1 MMIDRKLAELLRC
14 PATGQPVTQ
23 ATRSQLKA
31 LNDLAS
37 EGSLTHL
44 DGRPVEQTL
53 EAALVTADLSRV
65 YPVRDGIPVMLA
77 EECIA
82 PGHALDAD

>member
-1 MMIDRKLAELLRC
+1 MIIDRKLAELLRC
-14 PATGQPVTQ
+14 PATGQPVHP

-31 LNDLAS
+31 LNEAAA

-44 DGRPVEQTL
+44 DGRPVEQVL
-53 EAALVTADLSRV
+53 EAALVTEDLARV

>member
-1 MMIDRKLAELLRC
+1 MTIDRKLAELLRC
-14 PATGQPVTQ
+14 PVTGQPVTP

-31 LNDLAS
+31 LNEAAA
-37 EGSLTHL
+37 EGTLTHL

-53 EAALVTADLSRV
+53 EAALITVDLARV

-82 PGHALDAD
+82 PGHALDPD